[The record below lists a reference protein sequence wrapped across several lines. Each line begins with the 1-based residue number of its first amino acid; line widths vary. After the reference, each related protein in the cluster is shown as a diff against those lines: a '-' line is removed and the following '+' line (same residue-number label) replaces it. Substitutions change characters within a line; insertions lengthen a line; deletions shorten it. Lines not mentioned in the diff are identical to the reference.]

1 MASLVRGEKAK
12 CSERARAGGCG
23 ATESGQ
29 GKPQGEALLEG
40 NREEERRDQEHKKNS
55 RGKKS
60 PSQLSGDH
68 KRAGPGTVHGCAVL
82 TQRLWR
88 QHLKHRNNCGLSDC
102 IPPSSSVDIL
112 THQLTVLGGG
122 RALGGTRTPAEPS
135 GGERCPL
142 EGDLRT
148 SSLALSAVCASRSQ
162 ASVWPMLLEP

>member
-1 MASLVRGEKAK
+1 MASLARGEKAK

-29 GKPQGEALLEG
+29 GKPGERLCRRGEG
-40 NREEERRDQEHKKNS
+40 NREEERSQEHKENS

-88 QHLKHRNNCGLSDC
+88 QHLKHRNYCGLSDC
-102 IPPSSSVDIL
+102 ITPSSGVDIL
-112 THQLTVLGGG
+112 THQLTVLEGG
-122 RALGGTRTPAEPS
+122 RALGGTRTPVSP
-135 GGERCPL
+135 P
-142 EGDLRT
+142 EGKC
-148 SSLALSAVCASRSQ
+148 AL
-162 ASVWPMLLEP
+162 LKET